1 MCIGVDTASISWNY
15 EILIKGAEPQG
26 HNNTTPLS
34 SVVKEEDKVIVPDV
48 GRESAVLQSMQY
60 LHNIAA
66 ASTYPSLSLA
76 MQQHRHQ
83 QPGQPLQQPGE
94 ISYRQWHY
102 LLF

>member
-1 MCIGVDTASISWNY
+1 MMHAACIKLYQIWNY
-15 EILIKGAEPQG
+15 ETLITGAEPQG

-48 GRESAVLQSMQY
+48 GRETAVLQSMQY

-76 MQQHRHQ
+76 MQHRHQ

-94 ISYRQWHY
+94 LSYRQ
-102 LLF
+102 

>member
-1 MCIGVDTASISWNY
+1 MIT
-15 EILIKGAEPQG
+15 GAEPQG

-94 ISYRQWHY
+94 LSYRQWH
-102 LLF
+102 